1 MDLKQQLTADMKS
14 AMKAKDKETLKAVR
28 GIIGAIKQFE
38 IDNKVEA
45 DDKIVLQVVQKMV
58 KQRKD
63 SIEQF
68 KIAGRDDLIAIE
80 QAELEVIIQ
89 YMPKQLSIDEITEVV
104 AITIKEMG
112 ATSMADMGKMMGAL
126 KSKLDGKADMGE
138 VNKVLRSQLNS

>member
-38 IDNKVEA
+38 IDNKVAA

-68 KIAGRDDLIAIE
+68 KAAGRDDLIAIE